1 MDEVFLIGLLASAF
15 RFATPIALA
24 ALGETIAQRS
34 GVLNVGIEGIMLVG
48 AFSAVLG
55 SVWTGSPYGGL
66 VCAIASGVAMAGLH
80 AFLSISLKVD
90 QIVSG
95 IALIV
100 LGLGFSG
107 FAYRLTIGAQSRAPV
122 VPSFDKI
129 DLGWISELPFIG
141 PVLFQH
147 HLLVYAPFVI
157 AVVLW
162 WWLYRTGPGL
172 KVRAAGEH
180 PAAADAAG
188 VSVERVRYGG
198 VLFGGAMAGLAG
210 AYLSTAQLS
219 GFVENM
225 VSGRGFI
232 AVACVIFGRWNPI
245 GAALA
250 ALFFGA
256 AEAAQIRL
264 QSLNPDIPFELFVM
278 MPYVLAV
285 LFLIFF
291 AGRAQMPAALG
302 IPFTG
307 RFRS

>member
-1 MDEVFLIGLLASAF
+1 MDEVFLIGLLAGAF

-48 AFSAVLG
+48 AFFAVLG
-55 SVWTGSPYGGL
+55 SVWTGTPYGGL
-66 VCAIASGVAMAGLH
+66 ACAIASGIAMAGLH
-80 AFLSISLKVD
+80 AFLSITLKVD

-107 FAYRLTIGAQSRAPV
+107 FFYRLTIGAQSRAPA
-122 VPSFDKI
+122 VPTFDKVN
-129 DLGWISELPFIG
+129 LGWISELPIIG

-147 HLLVYAPFVI
+147 HLLVYAPVVI
-157 AVVLW
+157 ALLLW

-172 KVRAAGEH
+172 QVRATGEN
-180 PAAADAAG
+180 PAAAEAAG
-188 VSVERVRYGG
+188 VSVERVRYGC

-232 AVACVIFGRWNPI
+232 AVACVVFGRWNPI

-256 AEAAQIRL
+256 ADAAQIRL
-264 QSLNPDIPFELFVM
+264 QILNPDIPFELFVM

-307 RFRS
+307 RFRN

>member
-1 MDEVFLIGLLASAF
+1 MDEIFFVGLLAAAF

-48 AFSAVLG
+48 AFVAVLG
-55 SVWTGSPYGGL
+55 SVWTGTPYGGL
-66 VCAIASGVAMAGLH
+66 VCAIASGVAMASLH

-100 LGLGFSG
+100 LGLGLSG
-107 FAYRLTIGAQSRAPV
+107 FFFRLTIGAQTPAPA

-129 DLGWISELPFIG
+129 DLGWISELPFVG

-147 HLLVYAPFVI
+147 HLLVYACFGI
-157 AVVLW
+157 ALLLW
-162 WWLYRTGPGL
+162 WWLYQTRPGL
-172 KVRAAGEH
+172 QVRAAGEH

-188 VSVERVRYGG
+188 VSVSRVRYGC

-210 AYLSTAQLS
+210 AYLATAQLS

-232 AVACVIFGRWNPI
+232 AVACVVFGRWNPI
-245 GAALA
+245 GAMLA

-256 AEAAQIRL
+256 ADAAQIRL
-264 QSLNPDIPFELFVM
+264 QTLNPEIPFELFVM

-285 LFLIFF
+285 LFLVFF

-302 IPFTG
+302 IPFIG
-307 RFRS
+307 RRKG

>member
-1 MDEVFLIGLLASAF
+1 MDDVFFIGLLAGAF

-24 ALGETIAQRS
+24 ALGETVAQRS

-48 AFSAVLG
+48 AFLAVLG
-55 SVWTGSPYGGL
+55 SLWTGSPYGGL
-66 VCAIASGVAMAGLH
+66 ACAIAGGIAMAGLH
-80 AFLSISLKVD
+80 AFLSITLKVD

-100 LGLGFSG
+100 LGLGLSG
-107 FAYRLTIGAQSRAPV
+107 FFFRLTVGAQSPPPA
-122 VPSFDKI
+122 VPSFDRI
-129 DLGWISELPFIG
+129 DLGRLSELPWVG
-141 PVLFQH
+141 PILFTH
-147 HLLVYAPFVI
+147 HLLVYATVVI
-157 AVVLW
+157 ALVLW

-172 KVRAAGEH
+172 RVRAAGEY

-188 VSVERVRYGG
+188 VPVARVRYGC

-232 AVACVIFGRWNPI
+232 AVACVVFGRWNPI
-245 GAALA
+245 GAVLA

-256 AEAAQIRL
+256 ADAAQIRL
-264 QSLNPDIPFELFVM
+264 QTLNPDIPYEFFVM

-291 AGRAQMPAALG
+291 AGRAQMPSALG
-302 IPFTG
+302 LPFLRG
-307 RFRS
+307 RKG

>member
-1 MDEVFLIGLLASAF
+1 MDEVFFMGLLAGAF

-24 ALGETIAQRS
+24 ALGETVSQRA

-48 AFSAVLG
+48 AFLAVLG
-55 SVWTGSPYGGL
+55 SVWTGTPYGGL
-66 VCAIASGVAMAGLH
+66 VCAVAGGIAMAAIHGV
-80 AFLSISLKVD
+80 LSITLKVD

-100 LGLGFSG
+100 LGLGLSG
-107 FAYRLTIGAQSRAPV
+107 FFFRITLGAQTPAPA
-122 VPSFDKI
+122 VPSFDKV
-129 DLGWISELPFIG
+129 DLGWLSELPFIG

-147 HLLVYAPFVI
+147 HLLVYATLVI
-157 AVVLW
+157 ALLLW
-162 WWLYRTGPGL
+162 WWLYRTGYGL
-172 KVRAAGEH
+172 RIRAVGEY
-180 PAAADAAG
+180 PAAADASG
-188 VSVERVRYGG
+188 VSVTRVRYAS

-232 AVACVIFGRWNPI
+232 AIACVVFGRWNPI
-245 GAALA
+245 GAFLA

-256 AEAAQIRL
+256 ADAAQIRL
-264 QSLNPDIPFELFVM
+264 QTLNPDIPFELFVM

-291 AGRAQMPAALG
+291 AGRAQMPGALG
-302 IPFTG
+302 IPFVG
-307 RFRS
+307 NRRR